1 MSNNKFPISF
11 QNAKLSEI
19 LAYIKVPEPLLV
31 SQTEMESSDYPARN
45 TYKWSVWMCYE
56 GKSYCIST
64 IKDVDYTGDPRFV
77 AILEF

>member
-45 TYKWSVWMCYE
+45 TYKWSV
-56 GKSYCIST
+56 
-64 IKDVDYTGDPRFV
+64 
-77 AILEF
+77 